1 MQRVEMKRVHSKC
14 VARVL
19 LNCIGLMQKSG
30 NENVEMC
37 SIKNKKHHGLDEPNQ
52 SS

>member
-1 MQRVEMKRVHSKC
+1 MQRVELKRVHSKC

-30 NENVEMC
+30 KENVEMC
-37 SIKNKKHHGLDEPNQ
+37 SIKNKKHHGLAE
-52 SS
+52 SSKPS